1 MQGSFRS
8 SARKLTD
15 FCQRSSLS
23 RFYATN
29 LPRDTLQKWH
39 LTGIPPPRSILDDD
53 DSPVD
58 LSEDNDLV
66 NGIRPDT
73 TPIHRRRPPKTPTPH
88 EFAQHRKVMQRD
100 FPDGW
105 NPPRR
110 LSREAMD
117 GLRQLYR
124 LDREK
129 FSTPVLAEKFRISP
143 EAVRRILKSRWQP
156 SREKRVKQV
165 EKEREGYAEYI
176 TLNRLRERMEADRL
190 LELKRSTNNK
200 GPEGTR
206 GRIAGVNSK
215 DRFTFE

>member
-1 MQGSFRS
+1 MQVSFRN
-8 SARKLTD
+8 SARRVTD

-23 RFYATN
+23 RFYAASV
-29 LPRDTLQKWH
+29 PRDSLQKWRVA
-39 LTGIPPPRSILDDD
+39 GVPPPQSILDDD
-53 DSPVD
+53 DSLVD
-58 LSEDNDLV
+58 LTEDDDIV

-73 TPIHRRRPPKTPTPH
+73 PPIHRRRPPKSPTPH
-88 EFAQHRKVMQRD
+88 EYVQHRKVTQKD

-105 NPPRR
+105 NPPRK

-124 LDREK
+124 LDKEK

-143 EAVRRILKSRWQP
+143 EAVRRILKSNWQP
-156 SREKRVKQV
+156 SREKRVKQA
-165 EKEREGYAEYI
+165 EKEREEYAEYI

-190 LELKRSTNNK
+190 LELKRSTNNN
-200 GPEGTR
+200 GPGAAR